1 MAKYKFKIDSPE
13 PPEERVD
20 AHKNFGRL
28 RANYDTA
35 TKSLYKTPLYKNKKV
50 FLVLVLIAL
59 VACLVAEF
67 FEERKKDR
75 EHPPFKEVGA
85 PLQPFK

>member
-1 MAKYKFKIDSPE
+1 MAKYKFKIDPPE
-13 PPEERVD
+13 PPEERVKEHQD
-20 AHKNFGRL
+20 FGRL
-28 RANYDTA
+28 RANYDKA
-35 TKSLYKTPLYKNKKV
+35 KSLHRVPLYKNKKV

-75 EHPPFKEVGA
+75 EHAHGKEVTT
-85 PLQPFK
+85 PLPPKN